1 MMLLEE
7 KRVDGG
13 GEGWRGKRRERTDS
27 VCGKRPNDILQ
38 ITVAFREGS
47 ILHSG
52 WHVGFA
58 TDEIESVLTVIG
70 GGDVVET
77 SLETEL
83 AASDE
88 SIKEKV
94 QAIEQ
99 RPLSK
104 RCIRVPIENLLGCLA
119 RRIERRGEDD
129 TAERVAL
136 QVGTMRVE
144 FSSTVSGVKTEGGVV
159 DETGNLDVGGGL
171 YPLC

>member
-1 MMLLEE
+1 
-7 KRVDGG
+7 
-13 GEGWRGKRRERTDS
+13 
-27 VCGKRPNDILQ
+27 
-38 ITVAFREGS
+38 
-47 ILHSG
+47 LHSR

-70 GGDVVET
+70 GRDVVET

-94 QAIEQ
+94 QVIEQ
-99 RPLSK
+99 RPLLSK
-104 RCIRVPIENLLGCLA
+104 CCIRVPIENLLGCLA

-129 TAERVAL
+129 AAERVAL

-144 FSSTVSGVKTEGGVV
+144 FSSTVIGVKTEGGVV
-159 DETGNLDVGGGL
+159 DETGNLNVGRGL